1 MAGPNPALARQDV
14 RYEPDERPPLPM
26 TAGLGVQYAIICI
39 ASIILTPTVMITVA
53 GGSDEYL
60 SWAVFAALIVSGVT
74 TAIQA
79 RRVGRIGAGYILVM
93 GSTSAFLAVSVSA
106 IEQGGPGMLATLIIA
121 SSLVQFALAARMALL
136 RRIFTPT
143 VAGTVLML
151 IPVTLSPM
159 ILRKLAEVPADASP
173 AAAPVTALVTLLV
186 TVLIPLRFSGAPR
199 LWAPAIGILAGC
211 LTAGLGFG
219 IYDMST
225 VAEASWVGL
234 PDIAYPGVDLSF
246 RPEFWAL
253 LPSFIMVTLV
263 GAMDTLGDSIAI
275 QRVSWRRPR
284 AIDFKSIQGAISAD
298 GVGNLLSGLAGTVP
312 NTTYGMSISVAE
324 LTGVASRAVG
334 VCVGIVFVALAFL
347 PKFVT
352 LIIAIPGPVVAAYF
366 VIIVALIFVFGM
378 KILLQDGL
386 DYRKGLVVG
395 VAFWI
400 GIAFQLDWIYPEY
413 WTGPWGE
420 LLGNGMTVG
429 GFAVIGLT
437 LFTELTGGR
446 RSRLKTR
453 LTAETW
459 SEVDAFLTKFAA
471 RKGWDEEMETRL
483 RAVGEE
489 TMQILTR
496 GQADGAGDAEGATGM
511 KGAGDPEGATGVE
524 GAGDSER
531 RLLLLASADGD
542 AADLEFIATTDQ
554 ANLEDQLTMLTEVA
568 GNVPVDAETPLRLLR
583 HYASS
588 IRHQQYHDIDIL
600 TIRVEAR
607 G

>member
-1 MAGPNPALARQDV
+1 MAGANPAHARQDV
-14 RYEPDERPPLPM
+14 RYEPDERPPLPI
-26 TAGLGVQYAIICI
+26 TAGLGVQYAILCI
-39 ASIILTPTVMITVA
+39 ATVILTPTVMITVA
-53 GGSDEYL
+53 GAGDAYL
-60 SWAVFAALIVSGVT
+60 SWAVFAALVVSGIT

-121 SSLVQFALAARMALL
+121 SALVQFLLAARMALL
-136 RRIFTPT
+136 RRIFTPA

-151 IPVTLSPM
+151 IPVTLAPL
-159 ILRKLAEVPADASP
+159 ILRKLAEVPEGASP
-173 AAAPVTALVTLLV
+173 AAAPVTAAVTLLV
-186 TVLIPLRFSGAPR
+186 TVLIPLRFSGGLR

-219 IYDMST
+219 IYDMSA
-225 VAEASWVGL
+225 VADAAWAGL
-234 PDIAYPGVDLSF
+234 PEIAHPGIDLSF

-284 AIDFKSIQGAISAD
+284 AIDFRSIQGAISAD

-324 LTGVASRAVG
+324 LTGVASRAIGMSVG
-334 VCVGIVFVALAFL
+334 AVFVALAFL

-352 LIIAIPGPVVAAYF
+352 LIVAIPGPVVASYY

-386 DYRKGLVVG
+386 DYRKGLIVG

-413 WTGPWGE
+413 WQGPWGE

-429 GFAVIGLT
+429 GFTVILLT
-437 LFTELTGGR
+437 LFGEVTGGR
-446 RSRLKTR
+446 RSRLKTS

-459 SEVDAFLTKFAA
+459 PEVDAFLVKFAA
-471 RKGWDEEMETRL
+471 RKGWGDEMATRL

-496 GQADGAGDAEGATGM
+496 AEAGGETDAG
-511 KGAGDPEGATGVE
+511 
-524 GAGDSER
+524 ER
-531 RLLLLASADGD
+531 RLLLIAASDGA
-542 AADLEFIATTDQ
+542 AADLEFIATTDE
-554 ANLEDQLTMLTEVA
+554 ANLEDQLAMLSEGVA
-568 GNVPVDAETPLRLLR
+568 NVPVEDEAPLRLLR

-588 IRHQQYHDIDIL
+588 IRHQQYHDVDIV
-600 TIRVEAR
+600 TIRVEGR
-607 G
+607 

>member
-1 MAGPNPALARQDV
+1 MAGANPAHARQDV
-14 RYEPDERPPLPM
+14 RYEPDERPPLPI
-26 TAGLGVQYAIICI
+26 TAGLGVQYAILCI
-39 ASIILTPTVMITVA
+39 ASVILTPTVMITVA
-53 GGSDEYL
+53 GAGDAYL
-60 SWAVFAALIVSGVT
+60 SWAVFAALLVSGIT

-79 RRVGRIGAGYILVM
+79 RQVGRIGAGYILVM

-106 IEQGGPGMLATLIIA
+106 IEQGGPAMLATLIIA
-121 SSLVQFALAARMALL
+121 SALVQFFLAARMALL
-136 RRIFTPT
+136 RRIFTPA

-151 IPVTLSPM
+151 IPVTLGPV
-159 ILRKLAEVPADASP
+159 ILRKLAEVPEGASP

-186 TVLIPLRFSGAPR
+186 TILLPLRFSGGLR
-199 LWAPAIGILAGC
+199 LWAPAIGIIAGC

-219 IYDMST
+219 IYDMTT
-225 VAEASWVGL
+225 VADAAWVGL
-234 PDIAYPGVDLSF
+234 PELAYPGVDLSF

-284 AIDFKSIQGAISAD
+284 AIDFRSIQGAISAD

-324 LTGVASRAVG
+324 LTGVASRAIGISVG
-334 VCVGIVFVALAFL
+334 AVFVALAFL
-347 PKFVT
+347 PKFVS
-352 LIIAIPGPVVAAYF
+352 LIVAIPGPVAAAYF
-366 VIIVALIFVFGM
+366 VVIVALIFVFGM

-413 WTGPWGE
+413 WQGAWGE

-429 GFAVIGLT
+429 GFTVILLT
-437 LFTELTGGR
+437 LFGEVTGGR

-459 SEVDAFLTKFAA
+459 PEVDAFLVKFAV
-471 RKGWDEEMETRL
+471 RKGWGDEMRTRL

-496 GQADGAGDAEGATGM
+496 GGAEAADGPAR
-511 KGAGDPEGATGVE
+511 
-524 GAGDSER
+524 S
-531 RLLLLASADGD
+531 LLLIAGSDGD
-542 AADLEFIATTDQ
+542 AADLEFIATTDE
-554 ANLEDQLTMLTEVA
+554 ANLEDQLAMLSEGVA
-568 GNVPVDAETPLRLLR
+568 NVPVESEAPLRLLR

-600 TIRVEAR
+600 AIRVEGAGGR
-607 G
+607 

>member
-1 MAGPNPALARQDV
+1 MAGANPAHARQDV
-14 RYEPDERPPLPM
+14 RYEPDERPPLPI
-26 TAGLGVQYAIICI
+26 TAGLGVQYAILCI
-39 ASIILTPTVMITVA
+39 ASVILTPTVMITVA
-53 GGSDEYL
+53 GAGDAYL
-60 SWAVFAALIVSGVT
+60 SWAVFAALLVSGIT

-79 RRVGRIGAGYILVM
+79 RKVGRIGAGYILVM

-106 IEQGGPGMLATLIIA
+106 IEQGGPAMLATLIIA
-121 SSLVQFALAARMALL
+121 SALVQFFLAARMALL
-136 RRIFTPT
+136 RRIFTPA

-151 IPVTLSPM
+151 IPVTLGPV
-159 ILRKLAEVPADASP
+159 ILRKLAEVPEGASP

-186 TVLIPLRFSGAPR
+186 TVLLPLRFSGGLR
-199 LWAPAIGILAGC
+199 LWAPAIGIIAGC

-219 IYDMST
+219 IYDMTT
-225 VAEASWVGL
+225 VADAAWVGL
-234 PDIAYPGVDLSF
+234 PELAYPGVDLSF

-284 AIDFKSIQGAISAD
+284 AIDFRSIQGAISAD

-324 LTGVASRAVG
+324 LTGVASRAIGISVG
-334 VCVGIVFVALAFL
+334 AVFVALAFL
-347 PKFVT
+347 PKFVS
-352 LIIAIPGPVVAAYF
+352 LIVAIPGPVAAAYF
-366 VIIVALIFVFGM
+366 VVIVALIFVFGM

-413 WTGPWGE
+413 WQGAWGE

-429 GFAVIGLT
+429 GFTVILLT
-437 LFTELTGGR
+437 LFGEVTGGR

-459 SEVDAFLTKFAA
+459 PEVDAFLVKFAA
-471 RKGWDEEMETRL
+471 RKGWGDEMQTRL

-496 GQADGAGDAEGATGM
+496 GGAEAADG
-511 KGAGDPEGATGVE
+511 PER
-524 GAGDSER
+524 S
-531 RLLLLASADGD
+531 LLLIAGSDGD
-542 AADLEFIATTDQ
+542 AADLEFIATTDES
-554 ANLEDQLTMLTEVA
+554 NLEDQLAMLSEGVA
-568 GNVPVDAETPLRLLR
+568 NVPVESEAPLRLLR

-600 TIRVEAR
+600 AIRVEGVGGR
-607 G
+607 

>member
-1 MAGPNPALARQDV
+1 MAGPNPAHARQDV
-14 RYEPDERPPLPM
+14 RYEPDERPPLPI

-39 ASIILTPTVMITVA
+39 ASVILTPTVMITVA
-53 GGSDEYL
+53 GASDAYL
-60 SWAVFAALIVSGVT
+60 SWAVFAALVVSGIT

-121 SSLVQFALAARMALL
+121 SAMVQFLLAARMALL
-136 RRIFTPT
+136 RRIFTPA

-151 IPVTLSPM
+151 IPVTLAPL
-159 ILRKLAEVPADASP
+159 ILRKLAEVPEGASP
-173 AAAPVTALVTLLV
+173 AAAPVTAAVTLLV
-186 TVLIPLRFSGAPR
+186 TVLIPLRFSGGLR

-225 VAEASWVGL
+225 VADAAWVGL
-234 PDIAYPGVDLSF
+234 PEIAHPGIDLSF
-246 RPEFWAL
+246 GPEFWAL

-284 AIDFKSIQGAISAD
+284 AIDFRSIQGAISAD

-324 LTGVASRAVG
+324 LTGVASRAIG
-334 VCVGIVFVALAFL
+334 MSVGIVFVALAFL

-352 LIIAIPGPVVAAYF
+352 LIVAIPGPVVAAYY
-366 VIIVALIFVFGM
+366 VMIVALIFVFGM

-386 DYRKGLVVG
+386 DYRKGLIVG

-400 GIAFQLDWIYPEY
+400 GLAFQLDWIYPEY
-413 WTGPWGE
+413 WRGPWGE

-429 GFAVIGLT
+429 GFTVILLT
-437 LFTELTGGR
+437 LFGEVTGGR

-459 SEVDAFLTKFAA
+459 PEVDAFLVKFAA
-471 RKGWDEEMETRL
+471 RKGWGDEMATRL

-496 GQADGAGDAEGATGM
+496 AEAEGEGDAA
-511 KGAGDPEGATGVE
+511 
-524 GAGDSER
+524 ER
-531 RLLLLASADGD
+531 RLLLIAGSDGA
-542 AADLEFIATTDQ
+542 AADLEFIATTDE
-554 ANLEDQLTMLTEVA
+554 ANLEDQLAMLSEGVA
-568 GNVPVDAETPLRLLR
+568 NVPVEDEAPLRLLR

-588 IRHQQYHDIDIL
+588 IRHQQYHEVDIVA
-600 TIRVEAR
+600 IRVEGTGGGR
-607 G
+607 

>member
-1 MAGPNPALARQDV
+1 MTSGSSQVQSRQEV
-14 RYEPDERPPLPM
+14 RYEPDERPPGPI
-26 TAGLGVQYAIICI
+26 TVGLGIQYALICI
-39 ASIILTPTVMITVA
+39 ASVVLTPMVMITVA
-53 GGSDEYL
+53 GGSPAYL
-60 SWAVFAALIVSGVT
+60 SWAVFAALLISGVT

-79 RRVGRIGAGYILVM
+79 RRVGRVGAGYILVM

-136 RRIFTPT
+136 RRVFTPT

-151 IPVTLSPM
+151 IPVTLAPL
-159 ILRKLAEVPADASP
+159 ILRKLADVPADASP
-173 AAAPVTALVTLLV
+173 AAAPVTAAVTLLV
-186 TVLIPLRFSGAPR
+186 TLVIPLRFSGALR
-199 LWAPAIGILAGC
+199 LWAPAIGIVAGC
-211 LTAGLGFG
+211 LTASLAFG
-219 IYDMST
+219 IYDIAP
-225 VAEASWVGL
+225 VAEAAWIGL
-234 PDIAYPGVDLSF
+234 PELAHPGIDLTF

-275 QRVSWRRPR
+275 QRVSWRKPR
-284 AIDFKSIQGAISAD
+284 AIDFRSIQGAIAAD

-312 NTTYGMSISVAE
+312 NTTYGMSIAVAE
-324 LTGVASRAVG
+324 LTGVAARRIG
-334 VCVGIVFVALAFL
+334 VCVGAVFVVLAFL

-352 LIIAIPGPVVAAYF
+352 LIVAIPGPVVAAYF
-366 VIIVALIFVFGM
+366 VVIVALIFVFGM
-378 KILLQDGL
+378 KILLSDGL
-386 DYRKGLVVG
+386 DQRKGLIVG

-413 WTGPWGE
+413 WQGAWGE

-429 GFAVIGLT
+429 GLTVILLT
-437 LFTELTGGR
+437 MFGEVAGR
-446 RSRLKTR
+446 RARLKTR

-459 SEVDAFLTKFAA
+459 PEIDAFLVRFAA
-471 RKGWDEEMETRL
+471 RRGWGEQMETRL

-489 TMQILTR
+489 TMQILSPAES
-496 GQADGAGDAEGATGM
+496 GGASDR
-511 KGAGDPEGATGVE
+511 
-524 GAGDSER
+524 ER
-531 RLLLLASADGD
+531 RLLVVARADGD
-542 AADLEFIATTDQ
+542 GADLEFIATTD
-554 ANLEDQLTMLTEVA
+554 ATNLEDQLAMLGEA
-568 GNVPVDAETPLRLLR
+568 SASVPVEAETPLRLLR

-600 TIRVEAR
+600 TIRVESA

>member
-1 MAGPNPALARQDV
+1 MVDTNPVRQRQDV
-14 RYEPDERPPLPM
+14 RYEPNERPPLPI
-26 TAGLGVQYAIICI
+26 TAGLGIQYALICI

-60 SWAVFAALIVSGVT
+60 SWAVFAALVVSGLT

-106 IEQGGPGMLATLIIA
+106 IEQGGPAMLATLILA
-121 SSLVQFALAARMALL
+121 SALVQFVLAGRMALL

-143 VAGTVLML
+143 VAGTVLIL
-151 IPVTLSPM
+151 IPVTLAPM
-159 ILRKLAEVPADASP
+159 IVRKLAEVPVDASP
-173 AAAPVTALVTLLV
+173 AAGPVTALVTLLV
-186 TVLIPLRFSGAPR
+186 MVLIPLRFTGALR
-199 LWAPAIGILAGC
+199 LWAPAVGIVAGG

-219 IYDMST
+219 IFDL
-225 VAEASWVGL
+225 EAVREAAWIGL
-234 PDIAYPGVDLSF
+234 PELAYPGLDLSF

-263 GAMDTLGDSIAI
+263 GAMDTLGDAIAI
-275 QRVSWRRPR
+275 QRVSWRKPR
-284 AIDFKSIQGAISAD
+284 AIDFRSIQGAIGAD
-298 GVGNLLSGLAGTVP
+298 GLGNLLSGLAGTVP
-312 NTTYGMSISVAE
+312 NTTYGMSIAVAE
-324 LTGVASRAVG
+324 LTGVAARRIG
-334 VCVGIVFVALAFL
+334 ICVGAVFVVMAFL

-352 LIIAIPGPVVAAYF
+352 LIVAIPGPVVASYY
-366 VIIVALIFVFGM
+366 IILVALIFVFGM
-378 KILLQDGL
+378 KILLSEGL

-395 VAFWI
+395 VAFWL
-400 GIAFQLDWIYPEY
+400 GIAFQFDWIYPEY
-413 WTGPWGE
+413 MQGAWGQ

-429 GFAVIGLT
+429 GLTVILLT
-437 LFTELTGGR
+437 IFGEITGGG

-459 SEVDAFLTKFAA
+459 PEVDAFLSKFAA
-471 RKGWDEEMETRL
+471 RKRWGEEMETRL

-496 GQADGAGDAEGATGM
+496 GEAEATADQ
-511 KGAGDPEGATGVE
+511 
-524 GAGDSER
+524 ER
-531 RLLLLASADGD
+531 RLLLIAHSDGK
-542 AADLEFIATTDQ
+542 AADLEFIATTD
-554 ANLEDQLTMLTEVA
+554 ATNLEDQLAMLSEGAA
-568 GNVPVDAETPLRLLR
+568 GVPVESETPLRLLR

-600 TIRVEAR
+600 MIRVEAVGR
-607 G
+607 AGQVGWD

>member
-1 MAGPNPALARQDV
+1 
-14 RYEPDERPPLPM
+14 
-26 TAGLGVQYAIICI
+26 
-39 ASIILTPTVMITVA
+39 MITVA
-53 GGSDEYL
+53 GASDAYL
-60 SWAVFAALIVSGVT
+60 SWAVFAALVVSGIT

-121 SSLVQFALAARMALL
+121 SAMVQFLLAARMALL
-136 RRIFTPT
+136 RRIFTPA

-151 IPVTLSPM
+151 IPVTLSPL
-159 ILRKLAEVPADASP
+159 ILRKLAEVPEGASP
-173 AAAPVTALVTLLV
+173 AAGPVTAAVTLLV
-186 TVLIPLRFSGAPR
+186 TILIPLRFSGGLR

-225 VAEASWVGL
+225 VADAAWVGL
-234 PDIAYPGVDLSF
+234 PEIAHPGIDLSF
-246 RPEFWAL
+246 GPEFWAL
-253 LPSFIMVTLV
+253 LPSFILVTLV

-284 AIDFKSIQGAISAD
+284 AIDFRSIQGAISAD

-324 LTGVASRAVG
+324 LTGVASRAIGMSVG
-334 VCVGIVFVALAFL
+334 AVFVALAFL

-352 LIIAIPGPVVAAYF
+352 LIVAIPGPVVAAYY
-366 VIIVALIFVFGM
+366 VMIVALIFVFGM

-386 DYRKGLVVG
+386 DYRKGLIVG

-413 WTGPWGE
+413 WRGPWGE

-429 GFAVIGLT
+429 GFTVIMLT
-437 LFTELTGGR
+437 LFGEVTGGR

-459 SEVDAFLTKFAA
+459 PEVDAFLVKFAA
-471 RKGWDEEMETRL
+471 RKGWGDEMATRL

-496 GQADGAGDAEGATGM
+496 AEAEAEGDAA
-511 KGAGDPEGATGVE
+511 
-524 GAGDSER
+524 ER
-531 RLLLLASADGD
+531 RLLLIAGSDGA
-542 AADLEFIATTDQ
+542 AADLEFIATTDE
-554 ANLEDQLTMLTEVA
+554 ANLEDQLAMLSEGVA
-568 GNVPVDAETPLRLLR
+568 NVPVEDEAPLRLLR

-588 IRHQQYHDIDIL
+588 IRHQQYHEVDIV
-600 TIRVEAR
+600 TIRVEGTGAGR
-607 G
+607 